1 MTVDI
6 AVEVRTG
13 PRLFGEDLEG
23 SGADIFGVLSGVAYW
38 EN

>member
-1 MTVDI
+1 MTVDT

-13 PRLFGEDLEG
+13 PRWFGEDVEG
-23 SGADIFGVLSGVAYW
+23 SGADVVGVLSGVAWW